1 MKKLLSFLTLALV
14 VGVRVFAQTSGGP
27 DQYGYEWRN
36 SSDPNGPS
44 YNWVEIKGR
53 TGTVQVAGLADDN
66 VVGPF
71 NIGFNFP
78 YYWLNPNQFW
88 IGSNGY
94 VSFSAIANIAS
105 TSIGFPSMPT
115 AFPVNQNNFL
125 APMMCDLNFAG
136 TGNSGKIF
144 YYSNNA
150 DSLIVTFDSVPFY
163 ANSSFRGYNTFQVI
177 LDANEKS
184 IVYQYLQQVDLW
196 DSGYDQSQNPLVVG
210 IENVTGQIGLQV
222 SNNVYPTPS
231 SAVKFYYPSSVTLQV
246 TDVQANSNFNADDGG
261 VFVLNNSPV
270 TPVTYVKNVGNQPIT
285 AAVQCTTSVFPGGGI
300 VPIAGST
307 LTATYSSGLTVG
319 QEDMITQSSSWTPNT
334 AGSYFLRGQLSLTG
348 DAATGNNR
356 AETEM
361 VVVDTSALGVY
372 LSYDRFESPF
382 DPALHGISG
391 FGTGNGI
398 GTYFEP
404 PYYPAQV
411 DSVVLYVITTS
422 VPSDFTVELFDDS
435 APAGQGNSLGVATI
449 PASSLPADALVIVPI
464 SVTNVNIATGGIY
477 ISWIQGGDS
486 TYLVTDNQPPFSN
499 RPYEILA
506 GQWATHRSRSTEDP
520 TIRLALKP
528 GSGNVS
534 ISADLSA
541 SISTL
546 NQNYPNPAQNTT
558 NIEFTLANGGNAE
571 FTVMNIHGQVIET
584 RNLENLNGGNHS
596 IQLNLDNY
604 ASGIYMYSLKAG
616 NQKLTRKMTV
626 NK

>member
-1 MKKLLSFLTLALV
+1 M
-14 VGVRVFAQTSGGP
+14 
-27 DQYGYEWRN
+27 
-36 SSDPNGPS
+36 
-44 YNWVEIKGR
+44 
-53 TGTVQVAGLADDN
+53 
-66 VVGPF
+66 
-71 NIGFNFP
+71 
-78 YYWLNPNQFW
+78 
-88 IGSNGY
+88 
-94 VSFSAIANIAS
+94 
-105 TSIGFPSMPT
+105 
-115 AFPVNQNNFL
+115 
-125 APMMCDLNFAG
+125 
-136 TGNSGKIF
+136 
-144 YYSNNA
+144 
-150 DSLIVTFDSVPFY
+150 
-163 ANSSFRGYNTFQVI
+163 
-177 LDANEKS
+177 
-184 IVYQYLQQVDLW
+184 
-196 DSGYDQSQNPLVVG
+196 
-210 IENVTGQIGLQV
+210 
-222 SNNVYPTPS
+222 
-231 SAVKFYYPSSVTLQV
+231 
-246 TDVQANSNFNADDGG
+246 
-261 VFVLNNSPV
+261 
-270 TPVTYVKNVGNQPIT
+270 
-285 AAVQCTTSVFPGGGI
+285 QCTTSVFPGGGI

-307 LTATYSSGLTVG
+307 LNTTYSTGLTVG
-319 QEDMITQSSSWTPNT
+319 QEDMVTQSSGWTPNT
-334 AGSYFLRGQLSLTG
+334 AGSYFVRGQLSLTG

-361 VVVDTSALGVY
+361 VVVDTAALGVY
-372 LSYDRFESPF
+372 LSYDRFESPY

-391 FGTGNGI
+391 FGSGNGI

-477 ISWIQGGDS
+477 VSWIQGGDS

-520 TIRLALKP
+520 TIRLALTP
-528 GSGNVS
+528 GSGSVS

-571 FTVMNIHGQVIET
+571 FTVMNIHGQVIEK